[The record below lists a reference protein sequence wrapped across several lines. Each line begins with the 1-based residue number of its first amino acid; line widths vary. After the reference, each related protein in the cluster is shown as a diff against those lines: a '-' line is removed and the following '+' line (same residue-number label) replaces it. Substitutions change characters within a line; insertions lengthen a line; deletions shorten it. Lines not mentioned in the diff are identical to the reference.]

1 MNSDMQ
7 NIGIGTTIIADDI
20 PIVFE
25 ATFNSTT
32 LSIAVK
38 SCKFDLAETVKE
50 RFNNLNVILPEGSSA
65 LSVAKFSGAIS
76 RTDQNKKPSTN
87 GEYRLI
93 KFTGEMDKITIPI
106 PILSDIS
113 IDKAF
118 FYYQYLSPSA
128 ANSQSNF
135 KDQIIFLGCNLSI
148 KQNTKL
154 FEVLSNA
161 SLKAAYFLSNNVSVI
176 YFAFYGKINVGKII
190 DAIFGV
196 ASINLTVDIESAGI
210 FKVAKT
216 AAKKTIS
223 VKDKD
228 DTPDSMVPEVTY
240 LDALHQVA
248 SLQNKSEGP
257 VGDSNVTQYMP
268 SVFPLAEKTIIE
280 NGTQLT
286 KVGIRAGNAIDTDFM
301 AQFTEAFSGEDV
313 TGICFWV
320 IINFNQISL
329 FGSLI
334 KIGYK
339 TEQVNSLILYGF
351 KTENHKSGTPDPVT
365 AAYFYAQLP
374 AITFLNFLTLEGL
387 RGRQGI
393 LFKYTSN
400 KNQYE
405 LSGSITFTAFEK
417 AFVFGGDLLVNDD
430 KLVATVDIMAG
441 SPNQSINK
449 PLGMTGINF
458 AKLYLCI
465 NKTFA
470 KKAEGTE
477 PEVKE
482 KLDLAIGGYID
493 FNFSDAKLQLQ
504 GNVVFEDKEARLV
517 LVSLNATPALTLNQ
531 FVREVI
537 QKPWEWVDQITKQIG
552 FISGTMYY
560 LSVPESVK
568 DKKNY
573 TFSYTN
579 PIQLDQPKNLDGS
592 AHTGIDNALTLFK
605 PGYNIHANLLLFE
618 KYVFVIDLSVQTDGI
633 TLSGSYGGTYQ
644 NGRVTSATVITA
656 FFISLESPVLSIG
669 TVGGNNF
676 EISISN
682 LKLFGTTIGDKIIA
696 KYQKGI
702 FTGTYSFDNPRFGF
716 EWQWTKK
723 QESGG
728 FSITKIDG
736 IDTKDLDSIAALVQK
751 LNGMTGRGGCE
762 SIVDKMFAEL
772 KSSFSPA
779 LQKGKNPTD
788 NGDGTM
794 LMPIQINYTFS
805 VAGTSIMSD
814 NIKMDL
820 NVTIPTS
827 IGGLPGAMIETLVS
841 NMGSIIEQ
849 LLKNPAFYKAIA
861 LEIAK
866 RGGAKLAAR
875 MLCRAAEEVAKDL
888 AQTLSE
894 ALAEGLIAAGLEGL
908 VELGAAIT
916 AVFAAGIAGAVGG
929 LLDILQKVWDEIK
942 KIFGGDDGKQEA
954 QDKINAIKGPVQQL
968 ILSLDS
974 SLEKMAATIKVKSLE
989 AGINEQGDYTLNW
1002 NFPSPSAD
1010 LGENPNIFY
1019 KLIFLGG
1026 KIGSGNIPSKIP
1038 STGFRPM
1045 ENTSY
1050 YRPWSEMLQKDPDF
1064 RMNASIQTSITGY
1077 KFLTQEAENNLKS
1090 TIATLNQIGD
1100 NLDGAVA
1107 FNNDLKAFLDKM
1119 RSYNKD
1125 GLTSEVVYANQTAA
1139 DAQFRI
1145 GKAVIGI
1152 NTRIT

>member
-1 MNSDMQ
+1 MQ
-7 NIGIGTTIIADDI
+7 DIGIATTIIADDI
-20 PIVFE
+20 PIIFQ
-25 ATFNSTT
+25 ASFNSTT

-38 SCKFDLAETVKE
+38 SCKFDLLETVKE

-65 LSVAKFSGAIS
+65 LSVAKFSGSIS
-76 RTDQNKKPSTN
+76 RTDQNKKPNTN
-87 GEYRLI
+87 GDYRLI
-93 KFTGEMDKITIPI
+93 KFAGEMEKITIPI

-128 ANSQSNF
+128 ANSKSNF
-135 KDQIIFLGCNLSI
+135 KDQIIFLGCKLSI
-148 KQNTKL
+148 KQGTKL

-176 YFAFYGKINVGKII
+176 YFDFSGKINVGKII
-190 DAIFGV
+190 EAIFSV
-196 ASINLTVDIESAGI
+196 TSLNLTVDIESAGI
-210 FKVAKT
+210 FRVAKT
-216 AAKKTIS
+216 AAKKTIPG
-223 VKDKD
+223 KDG
-228 DTPDSMVPEVTY
+228 TPETTVPEVSY
-240 LDALHQVA
+240 LDALRQVA

-268 SVFPLAEKTIIE
+268 STFPLAEKTIIE

-286 KVGIRAGNAIDTDFM
+286 KVGIRAGNKIDTDFTT
-301 AQFTEAFSGEDV
+301 QFTEAFSGEDV

-334 KIGYK
+334 TIGYK

-351 KTENHKSGTPDPVT
+351 KTENHKSGISEPII
-365 AAYFYAQLP
+365 ASYFYAQLP
-374 AITFLNFLTLEGL
+374 TITFLGFLTLDGL

-417 AFVFGGDLLVNDD
+417 TFVFGGDLLVNDE
-430 KLVATVDIMAG
+430 KLIATVDVMVG

-458 AKLYLCI
+458 VKLYLCI

-470 KKAEGTE
+470 KKAEGTQ

-493 FNFSDAKLQLQ
+493 FNFSNVKLQLQ
-504 GNVVFEDKEARLV
+504 GNVVFDDKEARLV
-517 LVSLNATPALTLNQ
+517 LVSLNAIPALTLNQ

-537 QKPWEWVDQITKQIG
+537 EKPWEWVDQITKQIG

-579 PIQLDQPKNLDGS
+579 PIQLNTPKNLDAS
-592 AHTGIDNALTLFK
+592 IDTGIANALTIFK

-618 KYVFVIDLSVQTDGI
+618 KYVFIIDLSVQTDGI
-633 TLSGSYGGTYQ
+633 TLSGAYGGSYQ
-644 NGRVTSATVITA
+644 DGRITSATIITA

-676 EISISN
+676 EISINN
-682 LKLFGTTIGDKIIA
+682 LKLFGTTIGNKIIA
-696 KYQKGI
+696 KYHNGI
-702 FTGTYSFDNPRFGF
+702 FTGTYNLDNPRFGF

-723 QESGG
+723 QGSGG

-736 IDTKDLDSIAALVQK
+736 IDTKELDSIAALVEK
-751 LNGMTGRGGCE
+751 LNSMTGKGGCE
-762 SIVDKMFAEL
+762 SIVNNMFAEL

-779 LQKGKNPTD
+779 LQKGKSPTD
-788 NGDGTM
+788 NGNGTM
-794 LMPIQINYTFS
+794 LMPLQINYAFF
-805 VAGTSIMSD
+805 VAGKNILPD
-814 NIKMDL
+814 NENIKMDL

-827 IGGLPGAMIETLVS
+827 IRGLPEAMIQTLIL
-841 NMGSIIEQ
+841 NMGGIVEQ

-894 ALAEGLIAAGLEGL
+894 ALAEGLIAAGIEGL
-908 VELGAAIT
+908 VELGAGIT

-929 LLDILQKVWDEIK
+929 LLGILEKVWDAIK

-954 QDKINAIKGPVQQL
+954 QDKLNAIKAPVQQL
-968 ILSLDS
+968 IISLDS
-974 SLEKMAATIKVKSLE
+974 SLEKMAATIKVKSLG
-989 AGINEQGDYTLNW
+989 AGISEQGDYVLNW

-1010 LGENPNIFY
+1010 LGENPHIAYN
-1019 KLIFLGG
+1019 LNFLRGE
-1026 KIGSGNIPSKIP
+1026 IGSGSSPSNIP
-1038 STGFRPM
+1038 STGFKSM
-1045 ENTSY
+1045 ERTSY
-1050 YRPWSEMLQKDPDF
+1050 HRAWSEMLQEDPDF

-1077 KFLTQEAENNLKS
+1077 KFLTKEAENNLQT
-1090 TIATLNQIGD
+1090 TINTLNQIGND
-1100 NLDGAVA
+1100 LDGAVA
-1107 FNNDLKAFLDKM
+1107 FNNDLKAFLEKM
-1119 RSYNKD
+1119 RGYNKN
-1125 GLTSEVVYANQTAA
+1125 GLTSEVVYATQTAA
-1139 DAQFRI
+1139 DTQFRI

-1152 NTRIT
+1152 NTRII

>member
-1 MNSDMQ
+1 MNSDTQ

-20 PIVFE
+20 PIVFQ
-25 ATFNSTT
+25 ASFNSTT
-32 LSIAVK
+32 LSIEVK

-50 RFNNLNVILPEGSSA
+50 RFNSLNVIIPEGSSK

-76 RTDQNKKPSTN
+76 RTDQHKKPNTN

-93 KFTGEMDKITIPI
+93 KFAGEMEEITIPI

-118 FYYQYLSPSA
+118 FYYLYLSPSA

-154 FEVLSNA
+154 SQVLKDA
-161 SLKAAYFLSNNVSVI
+161 TLKAAYFLSNNASVI
-176 YFAFYGKINVGKII
+176 YFAFSGKINVGKII
-190 DAIFGV
+190 EAIFGV
-196 ASINLTVDIESAGI
+196 TTLNLTIDVESAGI
-210 FKVAKT
+210 FRVAKT
-216 AAKKTIS
+216 AAQKTIPG
-223 VKDKD
+223 KEGAP
-228 DTPDSMVPEVTY
+228 DTTAPEVTY
-240 LDALHQVA
+240 LDALRQIA

-257 VGDSNVTQYMP
+257 AGDSDVSRYMP
-268 SVFPLAEKTIIE
+268 STFPLAEKTINE
-280 NGTQLT
+280 NGTSIT
-286 KVGIRAGNAIDTDFM
+286 KVGIRAGNEIDTDFT
-301 AQFTEAFSGEDV
+301 AQFTEAFSGEDI

-320 IINFNQISL
+320 MINFNQISL

-334 KIGYK
+334 TIGYK
-339 TEQVNSLILYGF
+339 NEQVNSLILYGF
-351 KTENHKSGTPDPVT
+351 KTENKKSGTPEPVT
-365 AAYFYAQLP
+365 DAYFYAQLP

-387 RGRQGI
+387 KGRQGI

-417 AFVFGGDLLVNDD
+417 SFVFGGDLLVNDD
-430 KLVATVDIMAG
+430 KLVATVDITIG

-458 AKLYLCI
+458 GRLYLCI

-470 KKAEGTE
+470 KKAEGTQQ
-477 PEVKE
+477 EVKE

-493 FNFSDAKLQLQ
+493 FNFSEVKLQLQ

-517 LVSLNATPALTLNQ
+517 LVSLNAKPVLTLNQ

-537 QKPWEWVDQITKQIG
+537 QKPWEWVDQVTKQIG

-579 PIQLDQPKNLDGS
+579 PIQLDQPQNLDGS
-592 AHTGIDNALTLFK
+592 TGGGIANALTVFK
-605 PGYNIHANLLLFE
+605 PGYHIHADLLLFE

-633 TLSGSYGGTYQ
+633 TLSGSYGGTYE
-644 NGRVTSATVITA
+644 NGKITSATVITA

-696 KYQKGI
+696 KYQNGI
-702 FTGTYSFDNPRFGF
+702 FTGTYSLNNPKFGF

-723 QESGG
+723 QGSGG
-728 FSITKIDG
+728 FSITRIDG
-736 IDTKDLDSIAALVQK
+736 IDIKELESIAALVQK
-751 LNGMTGRGGCE
+751 LNSMTGSGGCE
-762 SIVDKMFAEL
+762 SIVDNMFEGL

-779 LQKGKNPTD
+779 LQEGKSPTD
-788 NGDGTM
+788 NRNGTM
-794 LMPIQINYTFS
+794 LMPLKIKYTFS
-805 VAGTSIMSD
+805 VGDTTIMSD
-814 NIKMDL
+814 SIMMDL

-827 IGGLPGAMIETLVS
+827 IGGLPGAMIETLVF
-841 NMGSIIEQ
+841 NMGGIVEQ
-849 LLKNPAFYKAIA
+849 LLKSPTFYKAIA
-861 LEIAK
+861 LEMAK
-866 RGGAKLAAR
+866 KGVAKLAAR

-888 AQTLSE
+888 AQALSK
-894 ALAEGLIAAGLEGL
+894 ALAEGLITAGLEGL
-908 VELGAAIT
+908 VELGAVIT

-929 LLDILQKVWDEIK
+929 LLGILEKVWDAIK

-954 QDKINAIKGPVQQL
+954 QDKLNAIKAPVQQL
-968 ILSLDS
+968 ISSLDS
-974 SLEKMAATIKVKSLE
+974 SLEKMAATIQVTSLG
-989 AGINEQGDYTLNW
+989 AGINDQGNYMLNW
-1002 NFPSPSAD
+1002 NFPAPSKN
-1010 LGENPNIFY
+1010 LGENLHIVYQLN
-1019 KLIFLGG
+1019 FLGG
-1026 KIGSGNIPSKIP
+1026 EIGSRGIPSKIP
-1038 STGFRPM
+1038 PTGFKAM
-1045 ENTSY
+1045 TSTTY
-1050 YRPWSEMLQKDPDF
+1050 NREWSEMLQEDPDF

-1077 KFLTQEAENNLKS
+1077 TFLTQEAENNLQS
-1090 TIATLNQIGD
+1090 TINTLNQIGD
-1100 NLDGAVA
+1100 SLDGAVA
-1107 FNNDLKAFLDKM
+1107 FNKELQAFVAKM
-1119 RSYNKD
+1119 KGYNKN
-1125 GLTSEVVYANQTAA
+1125 GLTSEVVYATQTGENT
-1139 DAQFRI
+1139 QLRI
-1145 GKAVIGI
+1145 GQAVIGI

>member
-1 MNSDMQ
+1 MNSDTQ

-20 PIVFE
+20 PIVFQ
-25 ATFNSTT
+25 ASFNSTT
-32 LSIAVK
+32 LYIEVK
-38 SCKFDLAETVKE
+38 SCKFDLVETVKE
-50 RFNNLNVILPEGSSA
+50 RFNSLNVILPEGSST

-76 RTDQNKKPSTN
+76 RTDQNKKPNPN

-93 KFTGEMDKITIPI
+93 KFAGEMEKITIPI

-118 FYYQYLSPSA
+118 FYYLYLSPSA

-135 KDQIIFLGCNLSI
+135 KDQIIFLGCNLSV

-154 FEVLSNA
+154 FEVLTNA
-161 SLKAAYFLSNNVSVI
+161 TLKAAYFLSNNASVI
-176 YFAFYGKINVGKII
+176 YFAFSGKINVGKII
-190 DAIFGV
+190 EAIFGV
-196 ASINLTVDIESAGI
+196 TSLNLTIDVQSSGI
-210 FKVAKT
+210 FRIAKT
-216 AAKKTIS
+216 AAKKKIPG
-223 VKDKD
+223 KDGAP
-228 DTPDSMVPEVTY
+228 DTTVPEITY
-240 LDALHQVA
+240 LDALRQIA

-257 VGDSNVTQYMP
+257 VGDSDVTKYMP
-268 SVFPLAEKTIIE
+268 STFPLAEKTIIE

-286 KVGIRAGNAIDTDFM
+286 KVGIRAGNEIDTDFT
-301 AQFTEAFSGEDV
+301 AQFTEVFSGEDV

-320 IINFNQISL
+320 MINFNQISL

-334 KIGYK
+334 TIGYK
-339 TEQVNSLILYGF
+339 KEQVNSLILYGF
-351 KTENHKSGTPDPVT
+351 KTENKKSGIPQPVT

-387 RGRQGI
+387 KGRQGI

-417 AFVFGGDLLVNDD
+417 SFVFGGDLLVNDD
-430 KLVATVDIMAG
+430 KLVATIDITVD
-441 SPNQSINK
+441 SPNKNINK

-458 AKLYLCI
+458 GKLYLCV

-470 KKAEGTE
+470 KKAEGIQ

-493 FNFSDAKLQLQ
+493 FNFSGVGLQLQ
-504 GNVVFEDKEARLV
+504 GNVVFEDKEACLV
-517 LVSLNATPALTLNQ
+517 LVSLNATPALTLNN

-560 LSVPESVK
+560 LNVPESVK

-579 PIQLDQPKNLDGS
+579 PIQLDQPQNLDG
-592 AHTGIDNALTLFK
+592 ATDGGIANALTVFK
-605 PGYNIHANLLLFE
+605 PGYHIHADLLLFE

-633 TLSGSYGGTYQ
+633 TLSGSYGGTYE
-644 NGRVTSATVITA
+644 NGKITSAKVITA

-696 KYQKGI
+696 KYQNG
-702 FTGTYSFDNPRFGF
+702 FFSGTYSLNNPKFGF

-723 QESGG
+723 QGSGG
-728 FSITKIDG
+728 FSITRIDG
-736 IDTKDLDSIAALVQK
+736 IDIKELESIAALVQK
-751 LNGMTGRGGCE
+751 LNSMTGSGGCE
-762 SIVDKMFAEL
+762 SIVDKMFEGL

-779 LQKGKNPTD
+779 LQEGKSPTD
-788 NGDGTM
+788 NGNGTM
-794 LMPIQINYTFS
+794 LMPLKINYTFS
-805 VAGTSIMSD
+805 VGDTTIMSD
-814 NIKMDL
+814 SIRMDL
-820 NVTIPTS
+820 NVKMPTS
-827 IGGLPGAMIETLVS
+827 IGGLPGAMIETLGS
-841 NMGSIIEQ
+841 NMGSIVEQ
-849 LLKNPAFYKAIA
+849 LLGSPTFYKAIA
-861 LEIAK
+861 LEMAK
-866 RGGAKLAAR
+866 KGAAKLAAR

-888 AQTLSE
+888 AQALSK
-894 ALAEGLIAAGLEGL
+894 ALAEGLITAGLEGL
-908 VELGAAIT
+908 VELGAVIT

-929 LLDILQKVWDEIK
+929 LLGILKKVWDEIK

-954 QDKINAIKGPVQQL
+954 QDKLNAIKAPVQQL
-968 ILSLDS
+968 IASLNS
-974 SLEKMAATIKVKSLE
+974 SLNKMAATIQVKSLE
-989 AGINEQGDYTLNW
+989 AGINDQGDYMLNW

-1010 LGENPNIFY
+1010 LGENPHIVY
-1019 KLIFLGG
+1019 KLNFLGRE
-1026 KIGSGNIPSKIP
+1026 IGSGDIPSKIP
-1038 STGFRPM
+1038 STGFM
-1045 ENTSY
+1045 SMQSTSY
-1050 YRPWSEMLQKDPDF
+1050 HRAWSEMLQEDPDF

-1077 KFLTQEAENNLKS
+1077 TFLTREAENNLQS
-1090 TIATLNQIGD
+1090 TIDTLKEIGGS
-1100 NLDGAVA
+1100 LDGALA
-1107 FNNDLKAFLDKM
+1107 FSEELHEFVIKM
-1119 RSYNKD
+1119 KGYNTN
-1125 GLTSEVVYANQTAA
+1125 GLTSEVVYATQTGT
-1139 DAQFRI
+1139 DTQFRV